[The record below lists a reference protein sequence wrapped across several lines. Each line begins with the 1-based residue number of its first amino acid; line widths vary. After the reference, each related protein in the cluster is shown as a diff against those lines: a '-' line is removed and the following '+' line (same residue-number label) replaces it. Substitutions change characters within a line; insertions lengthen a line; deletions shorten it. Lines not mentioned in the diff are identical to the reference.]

1 MSIAHFFHYET
12 VVRFKPLGQ
21 KLTVLIDP
29 ATGFV
34 SYTGVKFQWEMVLDE
49 YGIERDDLYRGQT
62 TCSSSRGLL

>member
-1 MSIAHFFHYET
+1 M
-12 VVRFKPLGQ
+12 
-21 KLTVLIDP
+21 TVLIDP